1 MSEFNIEN
9 HLKSQRKAAGLSQ
22 NALAE
27 RVGVSRQA
35 ILAIEA
41 GRNVPSTSLGLRLA
55 YALGCSVEDLF
66 RLAPDPGLH
75 VRLAP
80 AHGSETGP
88 RVALGR
94 VDDHWVAHRLPAHGM
109 TAADGIVISEG
120 DGSTAVVGPL
130 GDSAHLERN
139 VLVAGCAPLLG
150 AVAHRV
156 DRRFSDARVTW
167 LQAGNRQAMDLLAAG
182 LVHVAGLHLSGD
194 NDDLAAAAR
203 RALPGRRVLVANLT
217 RWRQGLVVPAGN
229 PLGINTG
236 ADLLRPELRVAR
248 REEGS
253 GANDLA
259 ARFLGAEGACDADD
273 GPSASS
279 HREVARL
286 VRWGSA
292 DVGIAIESAALAEG
306 LGFVPLAEERFDLVV
321 AQDTASR
328 APVSRLIEI
337 LDDPGFRAE
346 VEHLPGYDSSLSGE
360 VTTVEAA

>member
-1 MSEFNIEN
+1 MSESNIEN
-9 HLKSQRKAAGLSQ
+9 HLKRQRKAAGLSQ
-22 NALAE
+22 SVLAE

-55 YALGCSVEDLF
+55 YALGCTVEDIF
-66 RLAPDPGLH
+66 RLAPEPGLH
-75 VRLAP
+75 ARLAP
-80 AHGSETGP
+80 ASGGEAGP
-88 RVALGR
+88 RVALGQ
-94 VDDHWVAHRLPAHGM
+94 VDGRWVAHRLPAHGM
-109 TAADGIVISEG
+109 TAADGIVVSEG
-120 DGSTAVVGPL
+120 DGSTAVVRPL

-150 AVAHRV
+150 AVGHRV
-156 DRRFSDARVTW
+156 GRRFADARMTW

-194 NDDLAAAAR
+194 HDDLAAAAR
-203 RALPGRRVLVANLT
+203 RALPGRRLVVVNLT
-217 RWRQGLVVPAGN
+217 RWQQGLVVPPGN
-229 PLGINTG
+229 PLGIDTG
-236 ADLLRPELRVAR
+236 ADLLRPDLRVVR

-253 GANDLA
+253 GAHDLA
-259 ARFLGAEGACDADD
+259 ARFLGAEGACHPD
-273 GPSASS
+273 GGPAASS

-286 VRWGSA
+286 VRSDYA

-306 LGFVPLAEERFDLVV
+306 LEFVPLVEERFDLVV

-328 APVSRLIEI
+328 VPVSRLIET
-337 LDDPGFRAE
+337 LDDPDFRSE
-346 VEHLPGYDSSLSGE
+346 VEHLPGYDGSLSGE